1 LLLGAF
7 PYGDTGLLD
16 RTHIRFFTASSLQE
30 LIREAGL
37 VLMETR
43 RVVAPLFGTELGIT
57 KDSVDQSAVDVILDD
72 PEAETY
78 QFVVKAVLDH
88 GTHDLTALT
97 DGPNRLGDQVRRE
110 AARSARLD
118 KELQD
123 LQDLRREQRRSQE
136 SLQEARRQS
145 AASQQQLDA
154 VLNSRTFRMITRLR
168 RTFGLSRPLPQP
180 VSPEES

>member
-16 RTHIRFFTASSLQE
+16 RTHIRFFTRSSLQD
-30 LIREAGL
+30 LMREAGL

-57 KDSVDQSAVDVILDD
+57 RDSVDQSTIDVILDD

-78 QFVVKAVLDH
+78 QFVMKAVLDN
-88 GTHDLTALT
+88 GTHDLAALA
-97 DGPNRLGDQVRRE
+97 DRANRLGDQVHRE
-110 AARSARLD
+110 VARSARLD

-123 LQDLRREQRRSQE
+123 LQREQQHSHQ
-136 SLQEARRQS
+136 SLQDARRQS

-154 VLNSRTFRMITRLR
+154 VLNTRTFRMLARLR
-168 RTFGLSRPLPQP
+168 RAFGLSRQVPKPA
-180 VSPEES
+180 SPEES

>member
-1 LLLGAF
+1 MALLLGAF

-16 RTHIRFFTASSLQE
+16 RTHIRFFTGSSLEE

-57 KDSVDQSAVDVILDD
+57 RDSVDQSTIDVILDD

-78 QFVVKAVLDH
+78 QFVVKAVLDN
-88 GTHDLTALT
+88 GTHDLTALA
-97 DGPNRLGDQVRRE
+97 DRANRLGDQVHRE
-110 AARSARLD
+110 VARSARLD

-123 LQDLRREQRRSQE
+123 LQREQLRSQE
-136 SLQEARRQS
+136 SLQDARRQS

-168 RTFGLSRPLPQP
+168 RLFGLSRPLPQP